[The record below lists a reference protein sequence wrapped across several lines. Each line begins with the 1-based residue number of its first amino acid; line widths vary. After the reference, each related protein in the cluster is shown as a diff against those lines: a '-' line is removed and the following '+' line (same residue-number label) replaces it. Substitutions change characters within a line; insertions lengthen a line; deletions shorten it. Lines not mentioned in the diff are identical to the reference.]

1 MATRVSL
8 ITLDDGTLAV
18 SKTPLSGDRRDRNAE
33 ANWLR
38 LVAALDDDR
47 GPVHLTLESS
57 IPLDDLAVELPAR
70 RVGPVSV
77 VSVEPTPGRPSTA
90 ATIVTRR
97 VPGETLRTTWLAPPA
112 TAEVLADVAD
122 HLAALHDAG
131 FVHGNLSVDHVIL
144 GPDGPR
150 LCAPHGSVT
159 DPEADCLGL
168 GGCLAS
174 MLDRWDRLDTPV
186 DRRSEWERLA
196 EALGHTSDRA
206 PSAEPTSPTTRRE
219 PMPMRRAAAALRR
232 LAADGPGST
241 QATGAASDSAPSP
254 RRAPTPRWGFVA
266 VAALITLSLVGLV
279 TTDRLRPDE
288 TDGQLAATRE
298 VQVDGHRYRVRTD
311 AGVATVID
319 GACDDQPS
327 VLILDARRDL
337 VWTFDTSAEA
347 HSGVGAVT
355 EAVLVAE
362 VPGAEQLA
370 VDDGELCPKVWATG
384 PAGRTLVVS
393 GS

>member
-18 SKTPLSGDRRDRNAE
+18 AKTPLSGDRRDRNAE

-38 LVAALDDDR
+38 LVTALDDDR
-47 GPVHLTLESS
+47 GVVRVTVEAPT
-57 IPLDDLAVELPAR
+57 PLADLALEPPTQ
-70 RVGPVSV
+70 RVGVVPVM
-77 VSVEPTPGRPSTA
+77 SVEPTPGQPPTA

-97 VPGETLRTTWLAPPA
+97 VPGETLRTTWLAPTA

-122 HLAALHDAG
+122 YLAALHDAG
-131 FVHGNLSVDHVIL
+131 FVHGNLSVDHIIL

-150 LCAPHGSVT
+150 LCAPHGSISDT
-159 DPEADCLGL
+159 DIDAAGF
-168 GGCLAS
+168 GGCLTS
-174 MLDRWDRLDTPV
+174 MLDRWDRLDITV

-196 EALGHTSDRA
+196 EALGHE
-206 PSAEPTSPTTRRE
+206 SAQAASAE

-232 LAADGPGST
+232 LAGPTPQPNAGAGAGSSP
-241 QATGAASDSAPSP
+241 AASE
-254 RRAPTPRWGFVA
+254 RRTPTPRWGFVA
-266 VAALITLSLVGLV
+266 VAGLITASLVGLL

-288 TDGQLAATRE
+288 TGDQLAASRE
-298 VQVDGHRYRVRTD
+298 VEVDGHRYRVRAD
-311 AGVATVID
+311 AGVATVIED
-319 GACDDQPS
+319 ACADQPS
-327 VLILDARRDL
+327 VLILDADRDL
-337 VWTFDTSAEA
+337 IWTFDTSAEA
-347 HSGVGAVT
+347 RSGVGAVT

-370 VDDGELCPKVWATG
+370 VDDGERCPKVWATG
-384 PAGRTLVVS
+384 PAGRTLVVT